1 MQACEQHDLLSRA
14 GTEPVLK
21 LEKNACSGFL
31 YSTPIWTQHEQT
43 TAPGRGRASPGRV
56 GWVVDVLVWAEPR
69 ELPWPFQKEKHSSA
83 YPCLSQ
89 GRLAPFRGSLLQVHF
104 IPNKGLFSGV
114 LNGCSELLTSLE

>member
-21 LEKNACSGFL
+21 LEKTLAVVFFTAHPSGHNM
-31 YSTPIWTQHEQT
+31 SK
-43 TAPGRGRASPGRV
+43 PGRGRASPGRV

-104 IPNKGLFSGV
+104 IPDKGLFSGV